1 MMGAWEKIVPALE
14 RLSGDTGV
22 YLCNLVT
29 GDMRAYAA
37 DKPVVAASVIKIPV
51 MIEVF
56 RQARDGLLDLNEIHR
71 LSDDERLPSCG
82 TLKAMHTGIEMTLLD
97 LTRLMVIVSDNAATN
112 ILIRRVGME
121 NVNRAIREL
130 GCEKTCLR
138 RLLFDGEAAARG
150 IENSITAGEMGLLLE
165 KLYQGEVVSAEAS
178 AQMLDIL
185 KDQRLNG
192 KLPFF
197 LHTMDVPV
205 AHKTGEDD
213 GITHDVGIIY
223 AKEPMVCCFVGEH
236 VDVPGYERLIQDAAK
251 WVAEEG
257 L

>member
-121 NVNRAIREL
+121 NVNRTIREL

-150 IENSITAGEMGLLLE
+150 IENSITAG
-165 KLYQGEVVSAEAS
+165 KA
-178 AQMLDIL
+178 
-185 KDQRLNG
+185 
-192 KLPFF
+192 
-197 LHTMDVPV
+197 
-205 AHKTGEDD
+205 
-213 GITHDVGIIY
+213 
-223 AKEPMVCCFVGEH
+223 
-236 VDVPGYERLIQDAAK
+236 VPGRGRFRRSQRADAGYSERPAAQRQAP
-251 WVAEEG
+251 VFPAHDG
-257 L
+257 RSRRP

>member
-29 GDMRAYAA
+29 GVMHAYAA
-37 DKPVVAASVIKIPV
+37 DKPVGAASVIKIPV

-121 NVNRAIREL
+121 NVNRTIREL
-130 GCEKTCLR
+130 G
-138 RLLFDGEAAARG
+138 
-150 IENSITAGEMGLLLE
+150 
-165 KLYQGEVVSAEAS
+165 
-178 AQMLDIL
+178 
-185 KDQRLNG
+185 
-192 KLPFF
+192 
-197 LHTMDVPV
+197 
-205 AHKTGEDD
+205 
-213 GITHDVGIIY
+213 
-223 AKEPMVCCFVGEH
+223 
-236 VDVPGYERLIQDAAK
+236 
-251 WVAEEG
+251 
-257 L
+257 

>member
-97 LTRLMVIVSDNAATN
+97 LTRLMVIVSDNAATGTPIVCRKN
-112 ILIRRVGME
+112 GSLPLSRWSAASSANMLMCRVM
-121 NVNRAIREL
+121 
-130 GCEKTCLR
+130 
-138 RLLFDGEAAARG
+138 
-150 IENSITAGEMGLLLE
+150 
-165 KLYQGEVVSAEAS
+165 
-178 AQMLDIL
+178 
-185 KDQRLNG
+185 NG
-192 KLPFF
+192 
-197 LHTMDVPV
+197 
-205 AHKTGEDD
+205 
-213 GITHDVGIIY
+213 
-223 AKEPMVCCFVGEH
+223 
-236 VDVPGYERLIQDAAK
+236 
-251 WVAEEG
+251 
-257 L
+257 

>member
-121 NVNRAIREL
+121 NVNRTIREL

-192 KLPFF
+192 KLPFSCTRWAF
-197 LHTMDVPV
+197 PSPIRPARTT
-205 AHKTGEDD
+205 ASRT
-213 GITHDVGIIY
+213 T
-223 AKEPMVCCFVGEH
+223 
-236 VDVPGYERLIQDAAK
+236 
-251 WVAEEG
+251 
-257 L
+257 

>member
-1 MMGAWEKIVPALE
+1 MMGAWEKLVPALE
-14 RLSGDTGV
+14 RLGGDTGV
-22 YLCNLVT
+22 YLKNLVT
-29 GDMRAYAA
+29 GETRAYAA
-37 DKPVVAASVIKIPV
+37 DKSVVAASVIKIPV

-56 RQARDGLLDLNEIHR
+56 RQARDGLLDFNEIHR
-71 LSDDERLPSCG
+71 LADDERLPSCG

-97 LTRLMVIVSDNAATN
+97 LTKLMIIVSDNAATN
-112 ILIRRVGME
+112 ILIRRVGMD
-121 NVNRAIREL
+121 NVNQTLRGL

-138 RLLFDGEAAARG
+138 RLLFDSEASARG
-150 IENSITAGEMGLLLE
+150 IENSMTAGEMGLLLE
-165 KLYQGEVVSAEAS
+165 KLYRGELVSKEAS

-197 LHTMDVPV
+197 LHTMGIPV

-213 GITHDVGIIY
+213 GITHDVGILY
-223 AKEPMVCCFVGEH
+223 TGEPMVCCFVGEH
-236 VDVPGYERLIQDAAK
+236 VNVPEYERLMQDAAK
-251 WVAEEG
+251 ALAEDG

>member
-97 LTRLMVIVSDNAATN
+97 LTRLMVIVSGDEYPHPPCRHGERESDNP
-112 ILIRRVGME
+112 
-121 NVNRAIREL
+121 RAW
-130 GCEKTCLR
+130 LR
-138 RLLFDGEAAARG
+138 KDL
-150 IENSITAGEMGLLLE
+150 SSP
-165 KLYQGEVVSAEAS
+165 SA
-178 AQMLDIL
+178 L
-185 KDQRLNG
+185 
-192 KLPFF
+192 
-197 LHTMDVPV
+197 
-205 AHKTGEDD
+205 
-213 GITHDVGIIY
+213 
-223 AKEPMVCCFVGEH
+223 
-236 VDVPGYERLIQDAAK
+236 
-251 WVAEEG
+251 
-257 L
+257 

>member
-1 MMGAWEKIVPALE
+1 MMGAWERLVPELE
-14 RLSGDTGV
+14 GMSGDVGV
-22 YLCNLVT
+22 YLRNLVT
-29 GDMRAYAA
+29 GETRGYAA

-51 MIEVF
+51 MIEAF
-56 RQARDGLLDLNEIHR
+56 RQARDGLLDLSETHR
-71 LSDDERLPSCG
+71 LADDERLPSCG

-97 LTRLMVIVSDNAATN
+97 LTKLMIIVSDNAATN

-121 NVNRAIREL
+121 NVNRTLRGL
-130 GCEKTCLR
+130 GCGQTTLR
-138 RLLFDGEAAARG
+138 RLLFDGEASARG

-165 KLYQGEVVSAEAS
+165 KLYRGEVVSAEAS

-197 LHTMDVPV
+197 LHTMGVPV

-213 GITHDVGIIY
+213 GITHDVGILY
-223 AKEPMVCCFVGEH
+223 GKEPTVCCFVSEH
-236 VDVPGYERLIQDAAK
+236 VDVPRFERLMQDAAK
-251 WVAEEG
+251 WIAEEG
-257 L
+257 I

>member
-82 TLKAMHTGIEMTLLD
+82 TLLD

-121 NVNRAIREL
+121 NVNRTIREL

-197 LHTMDVPV
+197 LQV
-205 AHKTGEDD
+205 
-213 GITHDVGIIY
+213 
-223 AKEPMVCCFVGEH
+223 FLNL
-236 VDVPGYERLIQDAAK
+236 R
-251 WVAEEG
+251 
-257 L
+257 

>member
-121 NVNRAIREL
+121 NVNRTIREL

-138 RLLFDGEAAARG
+138 SLTARRLRG
-150 IENSITAGEMGLLLE
+150 ALKTAL
-165 KLYQGEVVSAEAS
+165 
-178 AQMLDIL
+178 
-185 KDQRLNG
+185 R
-192 KLPFF
+192 
-197 LHTMDVPV
+197 
-205 AHKTGEDD
+205 
-213 GITHDVGIIY
+213 
-223 AKEPMVCCFVGEH
+223 
-236 VDVPGYERLIQDAAK
+236 RAK
-251 WVAEEG
+251 WGCCSKSCTRARSFPQKPARRCWIF
-257 L
+257 

>member
-1 MMGAWEKIVPALE
+1 
-14 RLSGDTGV
+14 
-22 YLCNLVT
+22 
-29 GDMRAYAA
+29 
-37 DKPVVAASVIKIPV
+37 
-51 MIEVF
+51 
-56 RQARDGLLDLNEIHR
+56 
-71 LSDDERLPSCG
+71 
-82 TLKAMHTGIEMTLLD
+82 
-97 LTRLMVIVSDNAATN
+97 MVIVSDNAATN

-121 NVNRAIREL
+121 NVNRTIREL

-197 LHTMDVPV
+197 LHTMGVPV

-236 VDVPGYERLIQDAAK
+236 VDVPGYERLMQDAAK